1 LARATPSGTMAMPTP
16 AATSAIA
23 QSSDSAIAAGWRDAD
38 AARPKKFAL
47 LAMTAIDH
55 GDAGEV
61 VVRSRSFS
69 VSGCDGGSAAT

>member
-1 LARATPSGTMAMPTP
+1 MAIPTP

-23 QSSDSAIAAGWRDAD
+23 QSSDSAIAAGCRDAD
-38 AARPKKFAL
+38 AARPNNSLCSQWQRSIMATP
-47 LAMTAIDH
+47 ARS
-55 GDAGEV
+55 